1 MVSTDTETKS
11 RKFMLKFLQR
21 IFKVD
26 SHSELDRW
34 IASKHPQTA
43 GDIDHLMRQWGHKSQ
58 GTWL

>member
-1 MVSTDTETKS
+1 
-11 RKFMLKFLQR
+11 MLKFLQR

-34 IASKHPQTA
+34 IASKYPQTA
-43 GDIDHLMRQWGHKSQ
+43 GDIDHLMRQWGRKSQ